1 MLAVMSSIAAAAYLM
16 SGSLVQTARS
26 TKLSAD
32 VATLNNAVRVY
43 LTNGGR
49 IPAGAQPEQIVE
61 RLKMTSTAASG
72 VKLAGIRGTMLDA
85 RLRGELVTAAGGERA
100 VWNGTRQR
108 FEIRSTGKG
117 FRSFD
122 LSGDPAA
129 VVAEEER
136 QRTLDLATKTNWV
149 WDFED
154 SARSARAPQLIET
167 SDVAIIQPREPSAM
181 SRLMAPAFSMP
192 GALYDI
198 TAFKPTMPV
207 SLVDRNMPGTA
218 RLFYSIDNGPW
229 LEYTG
234 TPLQIPPQLTTTI
247 RTYAAALDGENY
259 EDSEPVTQKYETIYF
274 TGTSAGNFHSPVGDG
289 RLVTNIGAGQKRP
302 DFKWGQG
309 AGLDKKQNELK
320 FTGTSFERIAPD
332 QEFVLGALEYFN
344 GTTAAG
350 TNATGVQ
357 IAIDL
362 NMSTP
367 GVTES
372 LSFFFKLYSTPNN
385 GKSAND
391 DADFVYIP
399 DVSTNFRTAIKGKQF
414 QLILRF
420 GEHSANGFTT
430 IDTFHAH
437 EGKTLKGT
445 IYGRLSEVK

>member
-1 MLAVMSSIAAAAYLM
+1 MVAVMSSLAAAAYLM
-16 SGSLVQTARS
+16 AGSLTRTAHS

-49 IPAGAQPEQIVE
+49 IPAAAEPQQIVD

-72 VKLAGIRGTMLDA
+72 IRMAGIRGTMLDA
-85 RLRGELVTAAGGERA
+85 RLRGELVTAAGDERA
-100 VWNGTRQR
+100 VWNAAKQR
-108 FEIRSTGKG
+108 FEIRRAGKG
-117 FRSFD
+117 FRAFD
-122 LSGDPAA
+122 LGGDPTA
-129 VVAEEER
+129 VAVEEER

-154 SARSARAPQLIET
+154 GVRTARAPQQIET
-167 SDVAIIQPREPSAM
+167 SDVAIIQPQEPSAIT
-181 SRLMAPAFSMP
+181 RLAAPDFSMP
-192 GALYDI
+192 GALYDVS
-198 TAFKPTMPV
+198 AFNPTMLI
-207 SLVDRNMPGTA
+207 SLVDRNMPGTS
-218 RLFYSIDNGPW
+218 RLFYSVDNGPW
-229 LEYTG
+229 IEYTG
-234 TPLQIPPQLTTTI
+234 TPLQIPPRLTTTV
-247 RTYAAALDGENY
+247 RSYAAAIDGESY

-289 RLVTNIGAGQKRP
+289 KLVTNIAAGQRRP
-302 DFKWGQG
+302 DFKWGQ
-309 AGLDKKQNELK
+309 AATSDKKQNELK
-320 FTGTSFERIAPD
+320 FSGASFQNIAPD
-332 QEFVLGALEYFN
+332 QEFALGTLDYYN
-344 GTTAAG
+344 GTTASG

-362 NMSTP
+362 NLTTP
-367 GVTES
+367 GVKES
-372 LSFFFKLYSTPNN
+372 LNFTFRLLSTPNK
-385 GKSAND
+385 GKSENE
-391 DADFVYIP
+391 DADYVHIP
-399 DVSTNFRTAIKGKQF
+399 DVSTSFRTAIKGKQF